1 MRNLLDTNMVY
12 SSPQGFEKENSG
24 FFLSVLGKRNLG
36 ARNLLD
42 MNMVH
47 RSPQG
52 FEKDNFRFFVAMLG
66 ATTLCSSCGH
76 RITCLT
82 NIYIY
87 IYEQKNTFLSHE
99 KKALGVLR
107 LQLIL

>member
-1 MRNLLDTNMVY
+1 MRNLLDTKMVY
-12 SSPQGFEKENSG
+12 SSPQGFEKENFR

-87 IYEQKNTFLSHE
+87 IYEQKKYIS
-99 KKALGVLR
+99 
-107 LQLIL
+107 IS

>member
-66 ATTLCSSCGH
+66 AATFTYQRMCVY
-76 RITCLT
+76 
-82 NIYIY
+82 IYIY
-87 IYEQKNTFLSHE
+87 IYMNEQNLC
-99 KKALGVLR
+99 
-107 LQLIL
+107 LIP